1 MDNHRYNYAIV
12 RSFVVWSVIWGLV
25 AVLVGVIV
33 SFQMIDPDLNF
44 PPYLTFGRL
53 RPVQAGRLVS

>member
-1 MDNHRYNYAIV
+1 MKDTEYNYDIV
-12 RSFVVWSVIWGLV
+12 RSFTNWSILWGLV

-33 SFQMIDPDLNF
+33 SFQMVEPGLNL

-53 RPVQAGRLVS
+53 RPILSF